1 MKEKMIVIAG
11 PCVVEDLQTTKII
24 ACELERLS
32 HILPIT
38 PILKA
43 SYKKANRTKANAFTG
58 IGNIKALQILRNVSD
73 WYGLPCIT
81 DVHTPEEVRVAAQYA
96 DILQIPAFLC
106 RQTDLI
112 EAAARTGKQINIK
125 KGQFA
130 SVDMIYYALGK
141 IRQFQALSI
150 YITERGTTFGYDDL
164 VIDMRNIVIL
174 SNIANTHTIIDITH
188 SLGTHDGDIAMM
200 EAIGKSGIA
209 AGANGIFIETHP
221 DPKVAKSDGTRMLPL
236 DMLEL
241 VLKNILKVWNS
252 LR

>member
-1 MKEKMIVIAG
+1 MTAKMIVIAG
-11 PCVVEDLQTTKII
+11 PCVIEDLPTTKTI

-43 SYKKANRTKANAFTG
+43 SYKKANRTKAGAFTG
-58 IGNIKALQILRNVSD
+58 IGDIKALQILKNVSD
-73 WYGLPCIT
+73 WFGLPCIT
-81 DVHTPEEVRVAAQYA
+81 DVHTPEEVKVAAQYA

-130 SVDMIYYALGK
+130 SVDMMVKAVEKVL
-141 IRQFQALSI
+141 QFQYQI
-150 YITERGTTFGYDDL
+150 VYITERGTTFGYDDL
-164 VIDMRNIVIL
+164 VIDMRNITQL
-174 SNIANTHTIIDITH
+174 SYFPSIQCIVDVTH
-188 SLGTHDGDIAMM
+188 SLGTHDGQVDMIDAMGC
-200 EAIGKSGIA
+200 AAIA

-221 DPKVAKSDGTRMLPL
+221 DPRIAKSDGSRMLPL
-236 DMLEL
+236 HRLEI
-241 VLKNILKVWNS
+241 VLKHYLKVWNS